1 MGSSEDGPCPVL
13 HAFAMDLNSITN
25 LVKSSSFR
33 NDLFWAVGIVVLC
46 VASHFAFKRW
56 AMRFIKVALQRT
68 RNVWDD
74 TLVDKGVFDSV
85 AYLAP
90 AVIVYYGITRFPSVA
105 PAVQKLVII
114 YVAINVV
121 LLIRKFLAAVLTIYS
136 SYEISKKRPIK
147 GYVQVLTILS
157 YIIGGIFVVSFALDR
172 SPWGVLTGLGAL
184 TAVLLLIFR
193 DTILS
198 FIASIQLAFNDMVR
212 VGDWI
217 EMPKYGADGDV
228 IDMAL
233 HTVKVR
239 NWDMTIVTIPTYK
252 LIEDSFKNWR
262 GMSEC
267 GGRRIM
273 RSIPI
278 DQRSIRFLT
287 EEELDQLEAIELISP
302 YLRERRAEIAKHNE
316 EHHVNVCVPVN
327 GRRLTNIGVF
337 REYIVAYLHNHPNVH
352 KDLIFLIRQ
361 LAPTPEGL
369 PIQVYVFTNTTAW
382 VDYEAIQADIFDH
395 LLASVPYFNLD
406 LFQSPSGNDIA
417 SLARTRPIP
426 DKAA

>member
-1 MGSSEDGPCPVL
+1 
-13 HAFAMDLNSITN
+13 MDFSSITE
-25 LVKSSSFR
+25 LLKSDTLR
-33 NDLFWAVGIVVLC
+33 YDVLWAVGIIVLC

-74 TLVDKGVFDSV
+74 TLVDEGVFDSV

-90 AVIVYYGITRFPSVA
+90 AVIVYYGITRFPSIT
-105 PAVQKLVII
+105 PIVQKLVII

-121 LLIRKFLAAVLTIYS
+121 LLVRKFLAAVLVIYGS
-136 SYEISKKRPIK
+136 FEVSKKRPIK

-157 YIIGGIFVVSFALDR
+157 YIVGGIFVVSFALDR
-172 SPWGVLTGLGAL
+172 SPWGLLTGLGAL

-262 GMSEC
+262 GMSES

-273 RSIPI
+273 RAIPL

-287 EEELDQLEAIELISP
+287 EEELDELERIELIAP
-302 YLRERRAEIAKHNE
+302 YLRERRAEIASYNE
-316 EHHVNVCVPVN
+316 ERGFDARVPVN

-337 REYIVAYLHNHPNVH
+337 REYIAAYLRNHPKVH
-352 KDLIFLIRQ
+352 KELTFLIRQ

-382 VDYEAIQADIFDH
+382 ANYEAIQADIFDH
-395 LLASVPYFNLD
+395 LLASVPYFKLD
-406 LFQSPSGNDIA
+406 LFQSPSGNDVA
-417 SLARTRPIP
+417 SLGRARTIP
-426 DKAA
+426 DEAA